1 MDHLHR
7 YCNPNFIRKKI
18 LWDSQKPVCYENF
31 SLQTSLLCMVAITT
45 PNLPVLINLKTSLSP
60 VNCEIMSLQIKFGLQ
75 YLVYMFNILVYASI
89 FLS

>member
-1 MDHLHR
+1 
-7 YCNPNFIRKKI
+7 
-18 LWDSQKPVCYENF
+18 
-31 SLQTSLLCMVAITT
+31 MVAITT
-45 PNLPVLINLKTSLSP
+45 PNLPVLINLKPSVSP

>member
-7 YCNPNFIRKKI
+7 YCNPNFIREKI
-18 LWDSQKPVCYENF
+18 LWDSQKPVCHENF
-31 SLQTSLLCMVAITT
+31 SLQTNLLRMVAITT
-45 PNLPVLINLKTSLSP
+45 PNLLINLKTSLSP